1 MRYTFKNKI
10 KRLKNIK
17 PTKNKAG
24 IALQFA
30 RTNDYKKILEDIIST
45 AKCPFCPDNF
55 KYHKKPILKKYNGW
69 LATENSWPYPG
80 TKRHFIIISIKHKN
94 KFSDLSA
101 KDFKTVQY
109 LVNWLIKK
117 YKITGGGFTL
127 RFGDQ
132 KYTGA
137 TVSHLH
143 FHLIQPQL
151 KQKTKKAKTI
161 WFAIG

>member
-1 MRYTFKNKI
+1 MR
-10 KRLKNIK
+10 RLPNIK
-17 PTKNKAG
+17 PKKNKAG

-30 RTNDYKKILEDIIST
+30 KTKGYKKILEDIIST
-45 AKCPFCPDNF
+45 GKCPFCTDNF

-80 TKRHFIIISIKHKN
+80 TKHHFIFISENHKS
-94 KFSDLSA
+94 KFSDLSN
-101 KDFKTVQY
+101 KDMLAVKY
-109 LVNWLIKK
+109 LINWVIKK
-117 YKITGGGFTL
+117 FKVKGGGLML

-132 KYTGA
+132 IYTGA

-151 KQKTKKAKTI
+151 KPKSKKAKTI

>member
-1 MRYTFKNKI
+1 MR
-10 KRLKNIK
+10 RLPNIK
-17 PTKNKAG
+17 PQKNKAG

-30 RTNDYKKILEDIIST
+30 RTKDYKKILENIIST

-55 KYHKKPILKKYNGW
+55 KYHKKPILKKYHGW
-69 LATENSWPYPG
+69 LATENSWPYPN
-80 TKRHFIIISIKHKN
+80 TKRHFILISEKHKN
-94 KFSDLSA
+94 KFSDLSD
-101 KDFKTVQY
+101 KDMLAVKY
-109 LVNWLIKK
+109 LMNWIIKK
-117 YKITGGGFTL
+117 FKIKGGGIAL

-132 KYTGA
+132 IYTGA

-151 KQKTKKAKTI
+151 KPKTKKAKTI

>member
-1 MRYTFKNKI
+1 M
-10 KRLKNIK
+10 KRLKNIQAS
-17 PTKNKAG
+17 KNKAG

-30 RTNDYKKILEDIIST
+30 RTQGYKKILEDIINT
-45 AKCPFCPDNF
+45 QKCPFCHDNF
-55 KYHKKPILKKYNGW
+55 KYHKKPILKIYNGW
-69 LATENSWPYPG
+69 MATENSWPYAG

-94 KFSDLSA
+94 KFSDISS
-101 KDFKTVQY
+101 KDFQAVQY

-117 YKITGGGFTL
+117 YKIKGGGLTL
-127 RFGDQ
+127 RFGEQ
-132 KYTGA
+132 IYTGA

-151 KQKTKKAKTI
+151 KPKTKKAKTI